1 MKKIMLNEEDERLQ
15 KVTQSK
21 LANSTKRSTIQKMN
35 SINNS
40 RKSLENFDESS
51 RLSNVED
58 KKSSYLIS
66 EKVDSPQS
74 LNKKNLIESSD
85 RINEI
90 KINKND
96 ELNNDKKKQ

>member
-21 LANSTKRSTIQKMN
+21 LANSTKRSSIQKMN

-74 LNKKNLIESSD
+74 LNKKNLIESPD

-96 ELNNDKKKQ
+96 ELNNDKKK

>member
-74 LNKKNLIESSD
+74 LNKKNLIESPD

-96 ELNNDKKKQ
+96 ELNNDKKK

>member
-21 LANSTKRSTIQKMN
+21 LANSTKRGSIQKMN
-35 SINNS
+35 SINYS

-66 EKVDSPQS
+66 EKIDSPQS
-74 LNKKNLIESSD
+74 LNKKNVIESPD
-85 RINEI
+85 RTDEI

-96 ELNNDKKKQ
+96 ELNNDKKK